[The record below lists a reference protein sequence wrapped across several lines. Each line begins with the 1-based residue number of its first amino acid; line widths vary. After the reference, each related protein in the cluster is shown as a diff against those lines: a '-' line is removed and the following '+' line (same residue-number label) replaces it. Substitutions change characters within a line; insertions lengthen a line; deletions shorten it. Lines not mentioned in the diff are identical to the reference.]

1 MYGYGLKLKIHVR
14 KNNRY
19 GSKLKIH
26 VRKNNRYGLIFEID
40 LRKRNGYGSISKC
53 VYGYGIR
60 TRIRIPEYGI
70 DDQSRHSVNFKKA
83 SKM

>member
-1 MYGYGLKLKIHVR
+1 MYGFLSVRVRIKLKIHVR

-26 VRKNNRYGLIFEID
+26 VRKNNGYGLIFEID
-40 LRKRNGYGSISKC
+40 LRKRNVYGSISKC

-60 TRIRIPEYGI
+60 TRIRIP
-70 DDQSRHSVNFKKA
+70 DP
-83 SKM
+83 

>member
-1 MYGYGLKLKIHVR
+1 MKIHVR

-26 VRKNNRYGLIFEID
+26 VRKNNGYGLIFEID
-40 LRKRNGYGSISKC
+40 LRKRNVYGSISKC

-60 TRIRIPEYGI
+60 TRIRIPEYGP
-70 DDQSRHSVNFKKA
+70 HSDTFDFAFKTPNSGKLT
-83 SKM
+83 